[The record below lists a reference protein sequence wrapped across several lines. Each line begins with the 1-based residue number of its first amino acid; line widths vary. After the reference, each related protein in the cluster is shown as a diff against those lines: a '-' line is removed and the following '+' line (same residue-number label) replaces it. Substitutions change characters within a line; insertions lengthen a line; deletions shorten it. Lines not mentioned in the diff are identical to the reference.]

1 MYILVPECDL
11 SELDGDFMEEEVKC
25 AIFWSASDKGP
36 LLFSFFGGFRDKL
49 LPTSFSQKPESQIC
63 FGL

>member
-25 AIFWSASDKGP
+25 AIFGSASDKGP
-36 LLFSFFGGFRDKL
+36 LLFSFSSGFSDKI
-49 LPTSFSQKPESQIC
+49 LPTSFYQKPES
-63 FGL
+63 